1 MIKLQ
6 EQLFM
11 RLSQKANFKYDKNGN
26 HFNLEKSKPI
36 CLPVEIRAQYN
47 SDNFIWILRRG

>member
-1 MIKLQ
+1 
-6 EQLFM
+6 M